1 MDRIR
6 KRLLWIVSAIAVTLA
21 TGTLGFVIID
31 DFPWFDAFYMTLTT
45 VLTVGY
51 GEIHP
56 LGRAGRIFN
65 SGLLLVGVTVIL
77 LAMGAITQTI
87 FELELNQFFGK
98 RRNKNMIDKLKDH
111 YILCGYGRVGRGA
124 AAELIAAGASF
135 VVVDASEERV
145 ERAMK
150 AGLLA
155 VVADA
160 TRDEVLSDVGIAR
173 AKGLIATLGTDAD
186 NLFLTMTAKT
196 LNPLLQLSARVAEE
210 TAEPK
215 MRRAGATFVFAP
227 YVSTGHRMAQAL
239 LKPHVLQFLDYT
251 MQDGERANA
260 GIEQIRIEPGS
271 TFSDRTIREVAES
284 KGSDVVLLA
293 LRRSS
298 GKMIYNPG
306 EDVKLAGGDYLIVMG
321 EPAGLDRLEKLLGE
335 MGDVATA

>member
-6 KRLLWIVSAIAVTLA
+6 RRLLWVGSAIAATLA
-21 TGTLGFVIID
+21 IGTLGFVFIED
-31 DFPWFDAFYMTLTT
+31 YPWFDAFYMTLST

-56 LGRAGRIFN
+56 LSRVGRIFN
-65 SGLLLVGVTVIL
+65 SAVMLGGITVIL

-87 FELELNQFFGK
+87 LELELNQFFGK
-98 RRNKNMIDKLKDH
+98 RRNKQMIDKLKGH
-111 YILCGYGRVGRGA
+111 YILCGFGRVGRGA
-124 AAELIAAGASF
+124 ADELIAAGAPF
-135 VVVDASEERV
+135 VVVDRNEDRV

-160 TRDEVLSDVGIAR
+160 TRDEVLHDVGIAR
-173 AKGLIATLGTDAD
+173 AKGLIATLASDAD

-210 TAEPK
+210 TSEPK

-251 MQDGERANA
+251 MQDGSRTNA

-271 TFSDRTIREVAES
+271 AFSHKRIRDVAEC
-284 KGSDVVLLA
+284 KGDEVVMLA

-298 GKMIYNPG
+298 GKMIYNPAA
-306 EDVKLAGGDYLIVMG
+306 EVELTGGDYLIVMG
-321 EPAGLDRLEKLLGE
+321 EPKGLDRLEKLLAQVE
-335 MGDVATA
+335 DARSV

>member
-1 MDRIR
+1 MGRIR
-6 KRLLWIVSAIAVTLA
+6 QRLLWVAMAMAGTLA
-21 TGTLGFVIID
+21 IGTVGFVAID
-31 DFPWFDAFYMTLTT
+31 SYPWFEAFYMTLIT

-51 GEIHP
+51 GEILP
-56 LGRAGRIFN
+56 LSFWGRVFN

-77 LAMGAITQTI
+77 LATGAMTQTVL
-87 FELELNQFFGK
+87 ELELNQFFGK
-98 RRNKNMIDKLKDH
+98 RRNKNMIDKLKGH

-124 AAELIAAGASF
+124 AAELTAAGAPF
-135 VVVDASEERV
+135 VVIDSSEDRV
-145 ERAMK
+145 ERAMQ

-160 TRDEVLSDVGIAR
+160 TRDDALREVGIAR

-196 LNPLLQLSARVAEE
+196 LNPLLQLSARVAED
-210 TAEPK
+210 TSEPK

-227 YVSTGHRMAQAL
+227 YISTGHRMAQAL

-251 MQDGERANA
+251 MQEGTRAEA

-271 TFSDRTIREVAES
+271 AFCKRTIREVALN
-284 KGSDVVLLA
+284 KGKEVVVLA

-298 GKMIYNPG
+298 GKMIYNPDDT
-306 EDVKLAGGDYLIVMG
+306 ERLAGGDYLIVMG
-321 EPAGLDRLEKLLGE
+321 EPSGLDQLEKILAE
-335 MGDVATA
+335 TAEEGA

>member
-1 MDRIR
+1 MERIR
-6 KRLLWIVSAIAVTLA
+6 KRLLLVALALTATLLI
-21 TGTLGFVIID
+21 GTLGFVVIEGY
-31 DFPWFDAFYMTLTT
+31 PPFDAFYMTLIT

-51 GEIHP
+51 EEIHP
-56 LGRAGRIFN
+56 LSFWGRVFN

-77 LAMGAITQTI
+77 LTTGFLTQTI
-87 FELELNQFFGK
+87 IELELNQFFGK
-98 RRNKNMIDKLKDH
+98 RRNKQMIDKLKGH

-124 AAELIAAGASF
+124 AAELTAAGAPY
-135 VVVDASEERV
+135 VVIDNNEERV
-145 ERAMK
+145 EPAMQ

-160 TRDEVLSDVGIAR
+160 SRDEALRDVGIAR

-186 NLFLTMTAKT
+186 NLFVTMTAKT
-196 LNPLLQLSARVAEE
+196 LNPLLQISARVAEE
-210 TAEPK
+210 TTEPK

-251 MQDGERANA
+251 LQEGAAAEA

-271 TFSDRTIREVAES
+271 SFCHRTIKEVGEK
-284 KGSDVVLLA
+284 KGKEVVVLA

-298 GKMIYNPG
+298 GKMIYNPADG
-306 EDVKLAGGDYLIVMG
+306 EKLSGGDYLIVMG
-321 EPAGLDRLEKLLGE
+321 EPFGLDQLEKMLAEGTE
-335 MGDVATA
+335 

>member
-6 KRLLWIVSAIAVTLA
+6 KRLLWIGTAIAATLA
-21 TGTLGFVIID
+21 FGTLGFVIID

-56 LGRAGRIFN
+56 LGTAGRIFN
-65 SGLLLVGVTVIL
+65 SVLLLVGVTVIL
-77 LAMGAITQTI
+77 LAMGAITQTLL
-87 FELELNQFFGK
+87 ELELNQFFGK
-98 RRNKNMIDKLKDH
+98 RRNKNMIDKLKGH

-124 AAELIAAGASF
+124 AAELIAAGAPF
-135 VVVDASEERV
+135 VVIDSSEERV

-160 TRDEVLSDVGIAR
+160 TRDEVLRDVGIER

-196 LNPLLQLSARVAEE
+196 LNPLLHLSARVAEE
-210 TAEPK
+210 TTEPK

-271 TFSDRTIREVAES
+271 TFSHKTIREIAER
-284 KGSDVVLLA
+284 KGSEVVLLA

-306 EDVKLAGGDYLIVMG
+306 EDVKLSGGDYLIVMG
-321 EPAGLDRLEKLLGE
+321 EPSGLDRLEKLLGE
-335 MGDVATA
+335 MGETASA